1 MNHDFS
7 GSDLGGVME
16 NPRPV
21 TCPICG
27 KDMRLTKVVP
37 ALAGLPELRT
47 HQCPDCKEVTTV
59 AVQREI
65 PKS

>member
-1 MNHDFS
+1 
-7 GSDLGGVME
+7 ME

-21 TCPICG
+21 TYPSCG

-47 HQCPDCKEVTTV
+47 YQYLECQSVVTLP
-59 AVQREI
+59 VQRGI
-65 PKS
+65 TKS